1 MPLTKRSAVKNSV
14 RAPAPVPVP
23 APASIPATKPTPTPP
38 LATFGQT
45 VKEGLAFGIGQSV
58 AHNVIGSMFRT
69 VTPVTTV
76 AAVAAPVAVTEKPEY
91 TQCMKESF
99 GDKELCKQFL

>member
-14 RAPAPVPVP
+14 RAPAP
-23 APASIPATKPTPTPP
+23 APIPATKPTSTPP

-58 AHNVIGSMFRT
+58 AHNVIGSMFR
-69 VTPVTTV
+69 PVAT
-76 AAVAAPVAVTEKPEY
+76 AAAPVAVTEKPEY

>member
-1 MPLTKRSAVKNSV
+1 MPLTKRTAVKNSV
-14 RAPAPVPVP
+14 RAPTP

-69 VTPVTTV
+69 VTTVTTAAAPV
-76 AAVAAPVAVTEKPEY
+76 AAVAVTEKPEY

>member
-1 MPLTKRSAVKNSV
+1 MPPRKKTLVE
-14 RAPAPVPVP
+14 PVP
-23 APASIPATKPTPTPP
+23 APIPATKPTPTPP

-69 VTPVTTV
+69 VTPVTTA
-76 AAVAAPVAVTEKPEY
+76 AAVAAPVATVAVTEKPEY
-91 TQCMKESF
+91 TKCMKESF
-99 GDKELCKQFL
+99 GDKEMCKQFL